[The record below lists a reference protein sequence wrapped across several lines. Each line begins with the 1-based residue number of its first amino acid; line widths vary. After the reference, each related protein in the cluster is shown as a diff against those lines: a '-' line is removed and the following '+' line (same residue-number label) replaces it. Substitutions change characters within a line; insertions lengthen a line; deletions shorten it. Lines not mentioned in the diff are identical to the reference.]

1 MQSQLKIVSFAQ
13 VCGRDHLGHNSH
25 HSWILHHTT
34 GYYAITKISWKIFIF
49 LQGRLKVWPVCQ
61 DFSDYVTSETKR
73 NQNQHGEVICY
84 THTHHTCIWHI
95 ALFDCLYLDPKANPK
110 FLNFKD
116 LSTHLQE
123 LSNKFNPKYS
133 TCKNVGAVQVRR

>member
-1 MQSQLKIVSFAQ
+1 M
-13 VCGRDHLGHNSH
+13 
-25 HSWILHHTT
+25 LH
-34 GYYAITKISWKIFIF
+34 
-49 LQGRLKVWPVCQ
+49 
-61 DFSDYVTSETKR
+61 
-73 NQNQHGEVICY
+73 
-84 THTHHTCIWHI
+84 THTSYMYMTYSTLW
-95 ALFDCLYLDPKANPK
+95 CLYLDPKANPK